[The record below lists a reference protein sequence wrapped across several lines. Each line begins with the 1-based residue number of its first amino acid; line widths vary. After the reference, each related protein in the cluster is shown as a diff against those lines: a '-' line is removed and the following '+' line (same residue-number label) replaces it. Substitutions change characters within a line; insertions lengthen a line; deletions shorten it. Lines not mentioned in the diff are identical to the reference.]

1 MATALNK
8 FNLLTKISHGDLIAI
23 EAKYHTRCL
32 TALRNQHRS
41 LIRQNRSAELT
52 DVKEDENVNESRAFI
67 ELVDFIEKS
76 VENETLFFVLAELH
90 DMYQIRLNDLGVN
103 KQVNRFRLKNK
114 LLAHFEEAQEQTDGR
129 RTVIIFK
136 NGLQSVLK
144 DVLKERD
151 FSDDVAILTKA
162 AKIVRKDMFS
172 HEGFTFSGAFQPKC
186 QEKSVPASLKSLV
199 SMLLNGANLEDQDS
213 QESQPCLTICQ
224 TILFNTKKKS
234 SSTSLRHSAARE
246 PPLPIYIGLNM
257 HSLTRCKTLITKMY
271 QLGLSVS
278 YDRMMEIEDWLA
290 TAVTERHREDGC
302 VSPPSL
308 RKGLFSV
315 GALDNLDH
323 NPTSTTAASSFHGTG
338 ISIFQF
344 PKEDNPGHTQP
355 PLLVPPSGSESHSP
369 PDSYA
374 IVPPTELNT
383 KSTSVPNRR
392 MQEIENSLEDAE
404 SKEKHWVDYALQKL
418 NSDTALSS
426 EDAIVWAAYHSAD
439 LPNEKNPPCT
449 SALLPL
455 FYEKA
460 ATPAMVKHRM
470 NVLKQAIEFVNPGQ
484 IPVLAVDQPYCSRW
498 RKWCNGNGKILMEK
512 TSMLLCLGDFI

>member
-1 MATALNK
+1 
-8 FNLLTKISHGDLIAI
+8 
-23 EAKYHTRCL
+23 
-32 TALRNQHRS
+32 
-41 LIRQNRSAELT
+41 
-52 DVKEDENVNESRAFI
+52 
-67 ELVDFIEKS
+67 
-76 VENETLFFVLAELH
+76 
-90 DMYQIRLNDLGVN
+90 MYQKHLNDLRVN

-114 LLAHFEEAQEQTDGR
+114 LLAHFEEAQKQTDG

-151 FSDDVAILTKA
+151 FSDDVAILAKA

-172 HEGFTFSGAFQPKC
+172 HKGFTFSGAFQPEC

-199 SMLLNGANLEDQDS
+199 SMLLNGANLKGQDS
-213 QESQPCLTICQ
+213 QESRPCLTICQ

-344 PKEDNPGHTQP
+344 PKEDNPGHT
-355 PLLVPPSGSESHSP
+355 
-369 PDSYA
+369 
-374 IVPPTELNT
+374 
-383 KSTSVPNRR
+383 
-392 MQEIENSLEDAE
+392 
-404 SKEKHWVDYALQKL
+404 
-418 NSDTALSS
+418 
-426 EDAIVWAAYHSAD
+426 
-439 LPNEKNPPCT
+439 
-449 SALLPL
+449 
-455 FYEKA
+455 
-460 ATPAMVKHRM
+460 
-470 NVLKQAIEFVNPGQ
+470 
-484 IPVLAVDQPYCSRW
+484 
-498 RKWCNGNGKILMEK
+498 
-512 TSMLLCLGDFI
+512 